1 MGQGAKSCRHDFA
14 PKPPFCCTRWV
25 SQGGTVPTEIRS
37 RWLMLALVTLLS
49 VSCKQKSKEE
59 ADPAVAPSASAAP
72 AETAPPTPPPPE
84 TIAPPTQPPPAV
96 VAAAP
101 KAQSL
106 KTCWAAPHKEEGSAA
121 PWQKSVYHTT
131 AATSVPTP
139 QR

>member
-1 MGQGAKSCRHDFA
+1 M
-14 PKPPFCCTRWV
+14 
-25 SQGGTVPTEIRS
+25 PTEIRS

-101 KAQSL
+101 KAESL
-106 KTCWAAPHKEEGSAA
+106 KTCCAALHKEEGTATPS
-121 PWQKSVYHTT
+121 QKSLYQTT
-131 AATSVPTP
+131 AASCDAISKLVTVGTTKKSAALATLRAGLKGAKLPAGCE
-139 QR
+139 